1 MTGGADDKRAATPT
15 RPLPGK
21 MAVATLKTRPEF
33 QRIRGGTRVNS
44 AAFLL
49 EAKRRVPVTPD
60 GGGDGDG
67 VNALDTGPP
76 RFGLTITKKIG
87 GAVQRNKIRRRLK
100 DAIQRL
106 QEEHAKPGFDYV
118 IVARGPSLDCPFSTL
133 MAEVASALS
142 RAHRP
147 VKPAR

>member
-1 MTGGADDKRAATPT
+1 MTGGADNKRAPTLT

-21 MAVATLKTRPEF
+21 MAVVTLKTRPEF

-44 AAFLL
+44 SAFLL
-49 EAKRRVPVTPD
+49 EAKRRVQMTLD
-60 GGGDGDG
+60 GGN
-67 VNALDTGPP
+67 VQDTGPP